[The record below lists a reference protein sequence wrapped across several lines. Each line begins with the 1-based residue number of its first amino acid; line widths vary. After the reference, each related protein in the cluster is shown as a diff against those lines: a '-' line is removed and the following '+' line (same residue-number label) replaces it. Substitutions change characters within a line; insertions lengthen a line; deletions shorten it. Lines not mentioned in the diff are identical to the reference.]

1 MRYILCIFTV
11 VLIGFFQGCAN
22 QSVIAD
28 TDRPPDKLPSQADLV
43 GTWRYI
49 SVTEGGTGKVHSIAN
64 NQVFFIRF
72 YADGK
77 CASWP
82 VPEKEIIISSA
93 FNTDAKRISRGVY
106 KMENGQ
112 LTLPD
117 APDTGKVQVRISA
130 RKMWY
135 SDDEGDTY
143 LYYKVC
149 PDLEPGQLP

>member
-1 MRYILCIFTV
+1 
-11 VLIGFFQGCAN
+11 
-22 QSVIAD
+22 
-28 TDRPPDKLPSQADLV
+28 
-43 GTWRYI
+43 
-49 SVTEGGTGKVHSIAN
+49 
-64 NQVFFIRF
+64 
-72 YADGK
+72 
-77 CASWP
+77 
-82 VPEKEIIISSA
+82 
-93 FNTDAKRISRGVY
+93 
-106 KMENGQ
+106 MENGQ